1 MNQIKTVPLPHKFKV
16 MAEYKRRIADRILE
30 RKVLGKGA
38 VLIEGPK
45 WCGKTTTA
53 KQLAK
58 SVLDLGDSSVL
69 KQSAQMIE
77 ISPKSLLEGATP
89 RLIDEWQA
97 LPPIWDSIRS
107 EVDKRGEPSQ
117 FILTGSS
124 VLPDADET
132 IHSGTGRYAHVMMR
146 PMSLYESG
154 ESTGSV
160 SLRDLFDGKVPDVQ
174 ENSLEIEDIAYLTC
188 RGGWPWATLISK
200 NVALDQAFD
209 YVDSVMKR
217 DIQRVDRVKRSPER
231 ARLLMRSYA
240 RNISQQVSYATIRKD
255 MLSND
260 ASSLDEDTV
269 ADYIK
274 ALKKLFVIE
283 DLAAWNP
290 NIRSKAAIRTSE
302 TRHFVDPSIGTAAL
316 GLGPQDLINDLQ
328 SFGLFFEDM
337 VVRDLRVYAEALDG
351 ELYHYRDSSG
361 LECDTVLHRRN
372 GSYALLEVKIGG
384 EDKINEGAASMIEL
398 ANNIDTDK
406 MPAPSFMA
414 VIVGV
419 GKYAYRRKDGVYVLP
434 IGCLKD

>member
-1 MNQIKTVPLPHKFKV
+1 
-16 MAEYKRRIADRILE
+16 MAEYKQRIADRILE

-58 SVLDLGDSSVL
+58 SVLDLGDASVL
-69 KQSAQMIE
+69 KQSSQMIE

-124 VLPDADET
+124 VLPDANET

-160 SLRDLFDGKVPDVQ
+160 SLIDLFAGKTPDVQ
-174 ENSLEIEDIAYLTC
+174 ENKLEIGDLAYLTC
-188 RGGWPWATLISK
+188 RGGWPWTTLISPK
-200 NVALDQAFD
+200 VALDQAFD
-209 YVDSVMKR
+209 YVDSVIKR
-217 DIQRVDRVKRSPER
+217 DIQRVDKVKRSPER
-231 ARLLMRSYA
+231 ARLLLRSYA

-260 ASSLDEDTV
+260 ASTLDEDTV

-274 ALKKLFVIE
+274 VLKKLFVIE
-283 DLAAWNP
+283 DLVAWNP
-290 NIRSKAAIRTSE
+290 NIRSKAAIRTSD
-302 TRHFVDPSIGTAAL
+302 TRHFVDPSVGTAAL
-316 GLGPQDLINDLQ
+316 GLGPKDLINDLQ

-372 GSYALLEVKIGG
+372 GSYALLEVKLGG

-414 VIVGV
+414 VIIGV

>member
-1 MNQIKTVPLPHKFKV
+1 
-16 MAEYKRRIADRILE
+16 MAEYKQRIADRILE

-58 SVLDLGDSSVL
+58 SVLDLGDASVL
-69 KQSAQMIE
+69 KQSSQMIE

-124 VLPDADET
+124 VLPDANET

-160 SLRDLFDGKVPDVQ
+160 SLIELFAGKTPDVQ
-174 ENSLEIEDIAYLTC
+174 ENKLEIDDLAYLTC
-188 RGGWPWATLISK
+188 RGGWPWTTLISPK
-200 NVALDQAFD
+200 VALDQAFD
-209 YVDSVMKR
+209 YVDSVIKR
-217 DIQRVDRVKRSPER
+217 DIQRVDKVKRSPER
-231 ARLLMRSYA
+231 ARLLLRSYA

-260 ASSLDEDTV
+260 ASTLDEDTV

-274 ALKKLFVIE
+274 VLKKLFVIE
-283 DLAAWNP
+283 DLVAWNP
-290 NIRSKAAIRTSE
+290 NIRSKAAIRTSD
-302 TRHFVDPSIGTAAL
+302 TRHFVDPSVGTAAL
-316 GLGPQDLINDLQ
+316 GLGPKDLINDLQ

-372 GSYALLEVKIGG
+372 GSYALLEVKLGG

-414 VIVGV
+414 VIIGV